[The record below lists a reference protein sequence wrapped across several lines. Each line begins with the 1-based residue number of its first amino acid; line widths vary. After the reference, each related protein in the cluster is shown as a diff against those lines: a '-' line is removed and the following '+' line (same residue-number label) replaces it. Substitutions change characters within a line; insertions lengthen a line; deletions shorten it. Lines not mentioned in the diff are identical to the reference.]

1 MILTAIVPGRDGMG
15 FTAERSAAEL
25 EEMWGKALR
34 QRGGTIEVFD
44 LDDVALVQRGAM
56 EIHVGGRPI
65 DWAGRVFAPTPIS
78 LSPLREQKLITLYGV
93 LLERGVPLL
102 NRSFRSSPFLEF
114 DKLTMQAAV
123 SPLGIRCIPTM
134 QLDGFA
140 PPEAVLKRC
149 GELGFG
155 LPLILKPNR
164 LSNGVGVVRCEEEA
178 GFLELVRLVQQLG
191 RDYLIQPFVRHEG
204 DLRVFLSRNEIYG
217 FSLRRPKAGD
227 FRGNLS
233 SGARWI
239 EGDLPDTLAQ
249 WCFAIARR
257 CDADYIV
264 LDWLETDTG
273 FMFNEMCST
282 LGAFMGIDP
291 VMHRSIA
298 GRIVDIAVDKLK
310 AVR

>member
-25 EEMWGKALR
+25 GDMLGEALHHR
-34 QRGGTIEVFD
+34 AATFQVFD
-44 LDDVALVQRGAM
+44 LDDVSLVQRGAI

-65 DWAGRVFAPTPIS
+65 DLRGRVFAPTPIS

-93 LLERGVPLL
+93 LLERGIPLL

-114 DKLTMQAAV
+114 DKWAMQAAV
-123 SPLGIRCIPTM
+123 SPLGIPCIPTM

-140 PPEAVLKRC
+140 PPEAVLERC
-149 GELGFG
+149 AELGFH

-164 LSNGVGVVRCEEEA
+164 LSNGVGVVRCEERA
-178 GFLELVRLVQQLG
+178 GFLETVRLVQQLG
-191 RDYLIQPFVRHEG
+191 RDYLIQPFVQHEG
-204 DLRVFLSRNEIYG
+204 DLRVFLSRSEIYG
-217 FSLRRPKAGD
+217 FSLRRPGAGD

-239 EGDLPDTLAQ
+239 EGELPDALAQ

-264 LDWLETDTG
+264 LDWLETEMG
-273 FMFNEMCST
+273 FLFNEMCST
-282 LGAFMGIDP
+282 LGAFMGIYP
-291 VMHRSIA
+291 AMHARISA
-298 GRIVDIAVDKLK
+298 RIVDIALDKLK
-310 AVR
+310 AAE